1 MNTTTTT
8 RRIRTAAFVS
18 AVTVAATMVASP
30 AMAQHPRDDVSSAQ
44 VSAAGPLGYGT
55 ELVALDGQTLVQ
67 YLQQHQASDRRTA
80 TVI

>member
-1 MNTTTTT
+1 MNINTTT

-18 AVTVAATMVASP
+18 AVAFAATMVASP
-30 AMAQHPRDDVSSAQ
+30 AMAQHSREDVSHGQ
-44 VSAAGPLGYGT
+44 VSAAGLLGYGT
-55 ELVALDGQTLVQ
+55 ALTALDGQNLAQ